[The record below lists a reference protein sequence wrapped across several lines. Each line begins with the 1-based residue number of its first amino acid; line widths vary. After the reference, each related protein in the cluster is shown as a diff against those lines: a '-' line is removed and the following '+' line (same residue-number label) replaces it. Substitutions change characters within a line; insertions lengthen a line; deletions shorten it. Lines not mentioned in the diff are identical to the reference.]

1 MPNTKIHKPVKLT
14 LEAIALLNREVLTPQ
29 ARKRLLARLYPLPK
43 RATARA
49 VAGALADIIVPVA
62 ETKVLEN
69 FPMPTFDEN
78 GNRTGDE
85 ITTVTVLSWLSR
97 QFDKRIHWQF
107 REDGATGPDSWLNPP
122 AEFTNASV
130 GMSALVLKEGEY
142 EYLPF
147 PQ

>member
-1 MPNTKIHKPVKLT
+1 M
-14 LEAIALLNREVLTPQ
+14 
-29 ARKRLLARLYPLPK
+29 LARLHPLQKK

-49 VAGALADIIVPVA
+49 VVAVTAPNIIAPVA
-62 ETKVLEN
+62 EEKTLTD
-69 FPMPTFDEN
+69 FPLPIFDEN

-85 ITTVTVLSWLSR
+85 ITTVKVLAWLSR
-97 QFDKRIHWQF
+97 QFDKHVHWQF

-147 PQ
+147 PGER